1 MNMRYL
7 YFKLLA
13 LIASISLGLTGNL
26 AFAQNKS
33 INSSTA
39 PEQIS
44 AKPIPLEG
52 GPKTILGQ
60 DFKYPSGTPLI
71 KAFDILI
78 PAGSQTSL
86 HSHAIPLYA
95 YILSGELEVDYGSRG
110 KRIFKPGSSYIEAI
124 DWCHFGKSLNNQPV
138 RILGVY
144 LGQENPDQIAAV
156 ECKKPD

>member
-1 MNMRYL
+1 MNTHL
-7 YFKLLA
+7 SFKLFA
-13 LIASISLGLTGNL
+13 LIAAISLSFIGNFTL
-26 AFAQNKS
+26 AQNKV
-33 INSSTA
+33 INRSTSS
-39 PEQIS
+39 EQIT
-44 AKPIPLEG
+44 ANPIALEG

-60 DFKYPSGTPLI
+60 DFRYPSGTPLI
-71 KAFDILI
+71 KVFDILI

-95 YILSGELEVDYGSRG
+95 YILSGELEVDYGSKG

-138 RILGVY
+138 RILGIY
-144 LGQENPDQIAAV
+144 LGQENPNQIAAV

>member
-1 MNMRYL
+1 MNTHL
-7 YFKLLA
+7 SFKLFA
-13 LIASISLGLTGNL
+13 LIAAISLGFIGNFAL
-26 AFAQNKS
+26 AQNKV
-33 INSSTA
+33 INRSTSS
-39 PEQIS
+39 EQII
-44 AKPIPLEG
+44 AIPVALEG
-52 GPKTILGQ
+52 SPKTILGQ
-60 DFKYPSGTPLI
+60 DFRYPSGTPLI
-71 KAFDILI
+71 KVFDILI

-95 YILSGELEVDYGSRG
+95 YIVSGELEVDYGSKG

-138 RILGVY
+138 RILGIY